1 MAFLG
6 NEGVANRFQGDILSL
21 NYIKPTIEA
30 KSVLIPGVTCA
41 FDVEV
46 KGQTAYYYES
56 DSFIISDGDAGR
68 KLDLELTGAKRKSF
82 DLDKSYGIGGII
94 PMVGKDTLSEDIV
107 GRKLVDSAK
116 GVVAKDNAKGL
127 AAMINGITVWTYPK
141 ADTAY
146 QAVVDAIVH
155 FNEVNKVA
163 FTSKTIDGTEATSNE
178 TAKGGWV
185 AKTLIVGPAFY
196 GALQKCEE
204 FVKGNA
210 EFSVNEAVVGRCA
223 GLDVVYAPELPSTCE
238 FVVMSPDGFIAP
250 KGVSAT
256 EVFGQVEGRPGAAL
270 AQAEMVYAYK
280 QLDVDQI
287 LPCKKAA
294 N

>member
-1 MAFLG
+1 MAYLSAENG
-6 NEGVANRFQGDILSL
+6 AGFQGDILSL

-30 KSVLIPGVTCA
+30 KSILIPGLTCA

-46 KGQTAYYYES
+46 KGQTAYYFES
-56 DSFIISDGDAGR
+56 DSFVISDGDAGR
-68 KLDLELTGAKRKSF
+68 KLDLEATGAKRHSF
-82 DLDKSYGIGGII
+82 ELDKSYGIGGII

-116 GVVAKDNAKGL
+116 GVVAKDNAKAL
-127 AAMINGITVWTYPK
+127 AAMIYGLTVQTYEK
-141 ADTAY
+141 AGVSAY
-146 QAVVDAIVH
+146 QAVVDAVVE
-155 FNEVNKVA
+155 FNEHNKVT
-163 FTSKTIDGTEATSNE
+163 FTTVEDADENEIGE
-178 TAKGGWV
+178 TAKGGWI

-196 GALQKCEE
+196 GKLQKCEE
-204 FVKGNA
+204 FIKGNA
-210 EFSVNEAVVGRCA
+210 NFSVNEAVVGRVA
-223 GLDVVYAPELPSTCE
+223 GLDVVYAPEMPSTCE
-238 FVVMSPDGFIAP
+238 FIVMSPDGFLAP

-280 QLDVDQI
+280 VLDADQI
-287 LPCKKAA
+287 RPWKVSA

>member
-1 MAFLG
+1 MAYLTAESG
-6 NEGVANRFQGDILSL
+6 AGFQGDILSL

-30 KSVLIPGVTCA
+30 KSILIPGLTCA

-46 KGQTAYYYES
+46 RGQTAYYFES
-56 DSFIISDGDAGR
+56 DSFVISDGDAGR
-68 KLDLELTGAKRKSF
+68 KLDLQLTGAKRKSF

-116 GVVAKDNAKGL
+116 GVVAKDNAKAL
-127 AAMINGITVWTYPK
+127 AAMINGLTVQTYAK
-141 ADTAY
+141 TGVSAY
-146 QAVVDAIVH
+146 QAVVDATVE
-155 FNEVNKVA
+155 FNEHNKVT
-163 FTSKTIDGTEATSNE
+163 FTSKEITGTEATSNE

-185 AKTLIVGPAFY
+185 AKTLLVGPSFY
-196 GALQKCEE
+196 GKLQKCDE

-210 EFSVNEAVVGRCA
+210 NFAVNEAVVGRVA
-223 GLDVVYAPELPSTCE
+223 GLDVVYAQEMPSTCE
-238 FVVMSPDGFIAP
+238 FIVMSPDGFLAP

-270 AQAEMVYAYK
+270 AQAEMVYGYK
-280 QLDVDQI
+280 QLDPNQI
-287 LPCKKAA
+287 RPWKVAA
-294 N
+294 